1 VTENEQVKSN
11 IWKYYLATALV
22 HFGFF
27 TPIIQLFYLANDL
40 TIVKIAFLGVIW
52 NLIRIILEVPSG
64 ILADKWGRKN
74 VLLISSIFA
83 IVQVVILMWA
93 NAYWHFFIASIV
105 SAVAYSFLSGTDIAF
120 FYDTLKQLK
129 REKEFEK
136 LWARQHIYQQVP
148 LIIAFASSGFLY
160 KFSRLLPF
168 QLSLIF
174 LIASLVVIL
183 TFKEPKFHKP
193 MTHVNVFTH
202 FAKSARHIFENNPLK
217 TMLVFTIIFS
227 IGSDLSYGY
236 GQIYL
241 KQLAL
246 PVVLFGIAYTFKSL
260 LVTTAANIAPSLRRR
275 WSYQNIFAL
284 QIVLITVLFYVMV
297 LTKSYMVGAIS
308 FVLIA
313 IPHGLFIIS
322 KSSYV
327 HEHTPSHRRATVDS
341 MFSFMVALVILVL
354 EPATGYL
361 ADVYTMKV
369 PFLLIAIILSIYCV
383 YYLIHG
389 RKKI

>member
-1 VTENEQVKSN
+1 
-11 IWKYYLATALV
+11 
-22 HFGFF
+22 
-27 TPIIQLFYLANDL
+27 
-40 TIVKIAFLGVIW
+40 
-52 NLIRIILEVPSG
+52 
-64 ILADKWGRKN
+64 
-74 VLLISSIFA
+74 
-83 IVQVVILMWA
+83 
-93 NAYWHFFIASIV
+93 
-105 SAVAYSFLSGTDIAF
+105 
-120 FYDTLKQLK
+120 
-129 REKEFEK
+129 
-136 LWARQHIYQQVP
+136 
-148 LIIAFASSGFLY
+148 
-160 KFSRLLPF
+160 
-168 QLSLIF
+168 
-174 LIASLVVIL
+174 
-183 TFKEPKFHKP
+183 